1 MIQKKYL
8 IETLH
13 KNEPNRSKLLCDLF
27 YPERSALLLN
37 QGCFYIIGYITGYQ
51 STSLLKPR
59 RTTDSF
65 LWFRWQ
71 AKDCQPY
78 FKPKLLLQPL
88 TIAYLGKIQG
98 LQPVK

>member
-8 IETLH
+8 IETLD

-37 QGCFYIIGYITGYQ
+37 QGCFYVLGYTTTYQ

-59 RTTDSF
+59 CTMDYF
-65 LWFRWQ
+65 L
-71 AKDCQPY
+71 
-78 FKPKLLLQPL
+78 
-88 TIAYLGKIQG
+88 
-98 LQPVK
+98 